1 MFCRKCGTQ
10 LLEGS
15 AYCTACGT
23 AVVLPPEQSKEAED
37 ASSNA
42 ASLPPEQLPA
52 QDSASEPSAA
62 SASRTDDL
70 PPEEEPK
77 GALKING
84 KKEEPKKP
92 ASLSEKKPE
101 ESAAP
106 EAKTEKAEMP
116 PIIVGVPVIVVTEPV
131 IPGKEKSK
139 DSEHFFSAAG
149 NLSGPGGAVHAPA
162 SISAPAPVHR
172 PAASL
177 GAPSSPPSAPPVLN
191 TERPVPP
198 ETGGY
203 VDKVSDRPMPSSAP
217 AAPPAMPTYG
227 RPAYSYEPTSYPD
240 ELEEET
246 KKRNIFLWI
255 IIGILAI
262 GLIGAAF
269 ALLFVPDV
277 HNAVFGEPDISFS
290 DTAMQLDVGEKTNLN
305 DVLTLEHVDENKIGW
320 KSSDPAVATVRD
332 GKVEAVGAGVCEITV
347 YAKQDE
353 DLSDT
358 IQLTVGAGDGSDG
371 NEVTEQP

>member
-42 ASLPPEQLPA
+42 ASLQPE
-52 QDSASEPSAA
+52 QDSAEVSSAA

-77 GALKING
+77 GVLKING
-84 KKEEPKKP
+84 KKDEPKKP

-106 EAKTEKAEMP
+106 EAKAEKAEMP

-162 SISAPAPVHR
+162 SISAPAPAHR

-177 GAPSSPPSAPPVLN
+177 GAPSSPPSIPPVMK

-203 VDKVSDRPMPSSAP
+203 VDKVSDRPMSSSAP
-217 AAPPAMPTYG
+217 AAPPAMPAYG
-227 RPAYSYEPTSYPD
+227 RPAYSYEPSPYPD
-240 ELEEET
+240 EFEEET
-246 KKRNIFLWI
+246 KKHNIFLWI

-262 GLIGAAF
+262 GIIGAAF

-290 DTAMQLDVGEKTNLN
+290 DTAMQLNVGEKTNLN

-358 IQLTVGAGDGSDG
+358 IQLTVGADDGSDENAG
-371 NEVTEQP
+371 TDQP